1 LVDETKQLLIP
12 LGSPAEPIRAIADFV
27 FERRS

>member
-1 LVDETKQLLIP
+1 LLIP
-12 LGSPAEPIRAIADFV
+12 LGPAADPIRALADFV